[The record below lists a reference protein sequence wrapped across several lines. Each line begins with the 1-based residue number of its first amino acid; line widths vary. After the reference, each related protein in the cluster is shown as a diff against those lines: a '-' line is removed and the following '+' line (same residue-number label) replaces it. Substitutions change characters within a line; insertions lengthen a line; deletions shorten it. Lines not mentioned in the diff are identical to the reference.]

1 MNDLVDTTPPF
12 WRELDRLLVEIER
25 AGIEPEYDLPPTR
38 IDVSWLRR
46 IPPITRPQRWTM
58 TGRRSEEIV
67 P

>member
-12 WRELDRLLVEIER
+12 WRELDRLLVEIKR
-25 AGIEPEYDLPPTR
+25 AGIEPEYDPPLPR
-38 IDVSWLRR
+38 IDVSCLRL
-46 IPPITRPQRWTM
+46 IPQIHRPQRWAM